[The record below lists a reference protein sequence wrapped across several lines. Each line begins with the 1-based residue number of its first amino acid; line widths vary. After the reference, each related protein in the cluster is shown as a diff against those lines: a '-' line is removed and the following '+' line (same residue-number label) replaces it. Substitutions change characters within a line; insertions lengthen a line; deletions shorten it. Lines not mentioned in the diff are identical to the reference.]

1 MYEDDDWDRVYSVDL
16 EEADEGYHLCDTCHG
31 EGRGMTMVCYGGSP
45 YEKYVECPDC
55 DGNGQIPLPTPKIVE
70 SHVVDSKQD
79 VDNSPCRKQIQ
90 PHLESTEMTNANQTG
105 NIASAASALLS
116 NAVDTNKKAATT
128 AAVLETGR
136 IANRAL
142 SKMVAPKL
150 PMMVRGYLDTPV
162 GRLLLANAV
171 KMAFDQFKP
180 DNATAQ
186 RLANG
191 MIISAYQEA
200 IQSFDIEG
208 MLDDLLSDNKI
219 LKALAKTAEADE

>member
-1 MYEDDDWDRVYSVDL
+1 
-16 EEADEGYHLCDTCHG
+16 
-31 EGRGMTMVCYGGSP
+31 
-45 YEKYVECPDC
+45 
-55 DGNGQIPLPTPKIVE
+55 
-70 SHVVDSKQD
+70 
-79 VDNSPCRKQIQ
+79 
-90 PHLESTEMTNANQTG
+90 MTNANQTG
-105 NIASAASALLS
+105 NIASTASALLS